1 MTSPDDKAPSY
12 GTIGEIEHALFAKAI
27 TLHTKIK
34 ARWETIDAGGNPV
47 RQVVVATPGRMMIAQ
62 ILPKHPDVPFDLIN
76 RQLTKKNVSDVID
89 AVYRHCGQKE
99 CVIFADRLMGLGF
112 GQAAKAGIS
121 FGKDDL
127 IIPVREAGDDPQDTG
142 RGEGVR
148 ATVPGRPD
156 HRGRALQQ
164 GGRCLVALHR

>member
-1 MTSPDDKAPSY
+1 MMSTNNILSPANGKPIIVPSQDIVLGIY
-12 GTIGEIEHALFAKAI
+12 YLSLETAGFRDNAGQRRAGVRHDRRDR
-27 TLHTKIK
+27 
-34 ARWETIDAGGNPV
+34 ARAVRQARSRCTTRSARATRPIDAGGNPIAP
-47 RQVVVATPGRMMIAQ
+47 VVVTTPGRMMIAQ

-121 FGKDDL
+121 L
-127 IIPVREAGDDPQDTG
+127 RQ
-142 RGEGVR
+142 
-148 ATVPGRPD
+148 GRPD
-156 HRGRALQQ
+156 HPGRA
-164 GGRCLVALHR
+164 RRR